1 MYFQEKTEKPLH
13 MKGENGILTISKR
26 ICGEKEWV
34 KAHSLLLHRHKTEG
48 NEVLDM
54 AKGSMTEKKILP
66 LLEPIVEEKG
76 LDLVEV
82 EFVKEGANWYLRVF
96 IDKDGGVT
104 IEDCE
109 GVSRLLE
116 AKLDETDPIE
126 QAYILE
132 VSSPGIDRP
141 LKKDKDFEKYQ
152 GEIIDVKLYQAVDGT
167 KQFQG
172 KLLGL
177 EDGVISLEEEDGT
190 VRKFVKK
197 ETASVKLAV
206 IF

>member
-1 MYFQEKTEKPLH
+1 
-13 MKGENGILTISKR
+13 
-26 ICGEKEWV
+26 
-34 KAHSLLLHRHKTEG
+34 
-48 NEVLDM
+48 M
-54 AKGSMTEKKILP
+54 AKGNMTEKKILP

-82 EFVKEGANWYLRVF
+82 EFVKEGANWYLRIF

-104 IEDCE
+104 IDDCE
-109 GVSRLLE
+109 DVSRQLE
-116 AKLDETDPIE
+116 VKLDETDPIE

-141 LKKDKDFEKYQ
+141 LKKDKDFEKYK
-152 GEIIDVKLYQAVDGT
+152 GEVIDVKLYQAVDGT

-177 EDGVISLEEEDGT
+177 EDGIISLEEENGT
-190 VRKFVKK
+190 IRQFGKK